1 MAAAGAPLESREGRV
16 DQSPRLIE
24 REHVN
29 LGEGVGM
36 RAALEVRHDD
46 DGRRGVELRHERDRT
61 ASVPAQRATEG
72 GATQWAAQW
81 WLV

>member
-1 MAAAGAPLESREGRV
+1 
-16 DQSPRLIE
+16 
-24 REHVN
+24 
-29 LGEGVGM
+29 M

-61 ASVPAQRATEG
+61 ARVPAQRATEG